1 MTTQDDKLAAD
12 VKAVAPKATSL
23 ATDIAAHCMAFEQ
36 SPEYSAMIQRHVSNL
51 YDKAIEETF
60 EWGDFPR
67 AVKKALE
74 EALPAN
80 ISQMVDLP
88 RYNILIAKKLEES
101 WALNAVGE
109 RLTAGMQKM
118 VLDFVK
124 SEETPKYIK
133 ASDLWKA
140 YINEHKEEAAAQGWE
155 RPEVL
160 MEMGDHDTF
169 RVGIDEEPAS
179 ERSSSSFSSS
189 SRDKTHPFQFKDN
202 LYFMRVGE
210 YEGDGR
216 QRSKVWTEVDG
227 LPVYSLYSG
236 EVDGNTLGKK
246 IITFRGD
253 YGKLVAALYYGD
265 SLLLLDENDADE
277 VYYPDR
283 Y

>member
-1 MTTQDDKLAAD
+1 MTNEKQAANPAPI
-12 VKAVAPKATSL
+12 KPKATSL
-23 ATDIAAHCMAFEQ
+23 AADIAAHCLAFEQ
-36 SPEYSAMIQRHVSNL
+36 SPEYSAMLQQHVFSL
-51 YDKAIEETF
+51 YDKAIKETF

-74 EALPAN
+74 DALPAN

-179 ERSSSSFSSS
+179 ELSSSFNSS

-210 YEGDGR
+210 YEGNGR
-216 QRSKVWTEVDG
+216 QRSKVWAEVDS

-236 EVDGNTLGKK
+236 EVDGDTLGKK

-253 YGKLVAALYYGD
+253 FEKLVAALYYGD
-265 SLLLLDENDADE
+265 SLLLLDENDSEDL
-277 VYYPDR
+277 YYPGYD
-283 Y
+283 

>member
-1 MTTQDDKLAAD
+1 MTDEKQIANPALSE
-12 VKAVAPKATSL
+12 PKATSL
-23 ATDIAAHCMAFEQ
+23 AADIAAHCLAFEQ
-36 SPEYSAMIQRHVSNL
+36 SPEYSAMIQRHVSSL
-51 YDKAIEETF
+51 YDKAIKETF

-88 RYNILIAKKLEES
+88 RYNILMAKKLEES

-124 SEETPKYIK
+124 TDETPKYIK

-140 YINEHKEEAAAQGWE
+140 YINEHKEEAASEGWE

-169 RVGIDEEPAS
+169 RVGIDQEPAS
-179 ERSSSSFSSS
+179 ERSSLYGSSKCP
-189 SRDKTHPFQFKDN
+189 KTHPFEFKDN

-210 YEGDGR
+210 YEGNGR
-216 QRSKVWTEVDG
+216 HQEKVWAEVDD

-236 EVDGNTLGKK
+236 EVNGYSLGKK
-246 IITFRGD
+246 VITFRGD
-253 YGKLVAALYYGD
+253 YEKLVAALYYGD
-265 SLLLLDENDADE
+265 SLLLLDEHDADE
-277 VYYPDR
+277 VYYPDC

>member
-1 MTTQDDKLAAD
+1 MTDEKQTVNPALSE
-12 VKAVAPKATSL
+12 PKATSL
-23 ATDIAAHCMAFEQ
+23 AADIAAHCLAFEQ
-36 SPEYSAMIQRHVSNL
+36 SPEYSAMIQRHVSSL
-51 YDKAIEETF
+51 YDKAIKETF

-109 RLTAGMQKM
+109 QLTAGMQKM

-124 SEETPKYIK
+124 PDETPKYIK

-140 YINEHKEEAAAQGWE
+140 YIEEHKEEAAHEGWE

-160 MEMGDHDTF
+160 MEMSENDVF
-169 RVGIDEEPAS
+169 RVGIEKEPAS
-179 ERSSSSFSSS
+179 ESSSLYSS
-189 SRDKTHPFQFKDN
+189 SRNNKKTHAFEFTDN
-202 LYFMRVGE
+202 FYFMRKGE
-210 YEGDGR
+210 YVDSKGR
-216 QRSKVWTEVDG
+216 MDKIMQEVDG
-227 LPVYSLYSG
+227 FPVYELYSG
-236 EVDGNTLGKK
+236 QVDGDALGKK
-246 IITFRGD
+246 VIMFRGEFE
-253 YGKLVAALYYGD
+253 KLAGALYYGD
-265 SLLLLDENDADE
+265 SLLVLDESDADE